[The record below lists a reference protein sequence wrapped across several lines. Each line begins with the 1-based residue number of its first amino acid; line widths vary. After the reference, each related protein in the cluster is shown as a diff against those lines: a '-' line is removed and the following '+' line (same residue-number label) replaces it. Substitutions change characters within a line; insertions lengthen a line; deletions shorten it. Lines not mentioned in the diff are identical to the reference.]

1 MWALPLLAYGAVVG
15 LRIDD
20 VTDVPLERAIQI
32 AEELGHAIEH
42 DSELR
47 AVVDDPSWSRCTE
60 PGRCLAELRAR
71 TGAGPLVLLR
81 IYGGLTQIRVFAE
94 RPEAEQK
101 TKAEVDLPLDAAGA
115 SAATDALVHRLF
127 PELLHRAQA
136 PLVLAPPGPPA
147 PPPPRLLPW
156 VVAGTSVLALA
167 VGVGLGLSSRGA
179 RTAVETTPLSDP
191 EIARLTDQTQTQGL
205 AANLL
210 FGAAGV
216 GALVAGALFLD
227 VL

>member
-1 MWALPLLAYGAVVG
+1 VWALPLLVYGAVVAV
-15 LRIDD
+15 RIDD
-20 VTDVPLERAIQI
+20 VTDVPLGRAIQI
-32 AEELGHAIEH
+32 AEEFGHAIEQ

-47 AVVDDPSWSRCTE
+47 AIVDDPSWSRCTE
-60 PGRCLAELRAR
+60 AGRCLAELRAR

-94 RPEAEQK
+94 RPETEGGG
-101 TKAEVDLPLDAAGA
+101 KAEVDLPLDSEGA
-115 SAATDALVHRLF
+115 SAATHALVHRLF
-127 PELLHRAQA
+127 PELLHREGTR
-136 PLVLAPPGPPA
+136 LGLAPQLPPG
-147 PPPPRLLPW
+147 PPPPRLVPW

-179 RTAVETTPLSDP
+179 RSAVETAPHSDP
-191 EIARLTDQTQTQGL
+191 EIARLTDQTQAHGL

-210 FGAAGV
+210 FGAAGL

>member
-32 AEELGHAIEH
+32 AEGLGHAIENE
-42 DSELR
+42 SELS
-47 AVVDDPSWSRCTE
+47 AVVDDPSWSRC
-60 PGRCLAELRAR
+60 PQVGGCLAELRAR

-94 RPEAEQK
+94 RPGPEQSA
-101 TKAEVDLPLDAAGA
+101 KAEVDLPLGGADAPPLQ
-115 SAATDALVHRLF
+115 ALVHRLF
-127 PELLHRAQA
+127 PDLPRRSPA
-136 PLVLAPPGPPA
+136 PLLLGQSA
-147 PPPPRLLPW
+147 PPPPSPRLAPW
-156 VVAGTSVLALA
+156 VVAGTSAVALV
-167 VGVGLGLSSRGA
+167 VGVGLGLSSKAA
-179 RTAVETTPLSDP
+179 RTEVETVPHSDAD
-191 EIARLTDQTQTQGL
+191 IARLTAETQAHGL

-210 FGAAGV
+210 FGAAGL